1 MMSNSIGRIHQPGEL
16 VLKMNKKSL
25 YNILKIFSRFEQGK
39 PVIVMTH
46 GWNSNWGSGSWLNDM
61 RDVLK

>member
-1 MMSNSIGRIHQPGEL
+1 MMLNSIGKIPRPGFFIEIDQ
-16 VLKMNKKSL
+16 N
-25 YNILKIFSRFEQGK
+25 YTDFSRFEQGK

-61 RDVLK
+61 RDVFK

>member
-25 YNILKIFSRFEQGK
+25 YFSRFEQGK

>member
-1 MMSNSIGRIHQPGEL
+1 MMLNSIGKILPPGDFDI
-16 VLKMNKKSL
+16 KTKNYK
-25 YNILKIFSRFEQGK
+25 NFSRFEQGK

-61 RDVLK
+61 RDVFK